1 MAKIGGSGGIDSA
14 EAGRIALAKIQEIQ
28 GWARYFDTQYTEA
41 SPFTVLEDSTVA
53 LPNNAGQTIKT
64 QLPTGVTDFYDSAT
78 GKIIAVNELDKF
90 TFTYRFLAKNSAAAN
105 SYIQFGIDIGGSI
118 GIIFPDSRLFIKGAN
133 TEQSFNFTM
142 PGYTGST
149 FLANGGIP
157 TITSIGGDTSVYNIE
172 LQVERTQKG
181 I

>member
-1 MAKIGGSGGIDSA
+1 MAKIGGSGGVDSA
-14 EAGRIALAKIQEIQ
+14 EAGSIALAKIQEIQ

-41 SPFTVLEDSTVA
+41 NPFVVASDTTVS
-53 LPNNAGQTIKT
+53 LPNNAGRTIKT
-64 QLPTGVTDFYDSAT
+64 QLPTGVADFYDSAT

-90 TFTYRFLAKNSAAAN
+90 TFTYRFLAKNSAQDNAELR
-105 SYIQFGIDIGGSI
+105 FGIDIGGSF
-118 GIIFPDSRLFIKGAN
+118 GVIFPDLRSFDKGAN
-133 TEQSFNFTM
+133 TEQPFNFVM

-157 TITSIGGDTSVYNIE
+157 TITSIGGNASIYNIE